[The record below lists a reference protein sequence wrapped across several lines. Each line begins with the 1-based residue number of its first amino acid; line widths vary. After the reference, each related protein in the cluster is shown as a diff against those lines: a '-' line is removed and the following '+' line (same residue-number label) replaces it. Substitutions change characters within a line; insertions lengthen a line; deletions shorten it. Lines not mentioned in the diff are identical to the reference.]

1 MIKKIIEKF
10 YGKFCQC
17 NDEITREEP
26 MINKAWKKV
35 KDAVLRIKDYIWTK
49 F

>member
-1 MIKKIIEKF
+1 MIKKLIEKV

-17 NDEITREEP
+17 NDEIKTEET
-26 MINKAWKKV
+26 MIKKMMRADFENV
-35 KDAVLRIKDYIWTK
+35 GQSIHV

>member
-1 MIKKIIEKF
+1 MIKKLIEKV

-17 NDEITREEP
+17 NDEIKTEET
-26 MINKAWKKV
+26 MIKKIWKKI
-35 KDAVLRIKDYIWTK
+35 KDTALRIKDYIWTR